1 MKAKGNKKTS
11 IFLLL
16 WSVTILSVLL
26 SACQSQGVPSSLS
39 NSGKVALQIQKALA
53 ENSSASDTDEEKSIT
68 TFPSRPLYKA
78 GELVDYTAQSG
89 DILPT
94 LAKRFNTSVEEIQE
108 ANPIIPESATTMPPG
123 MPMKI
128 PVYYLPLWGSPYKIL
143 PDSLFVD
150 GPSQIGFDTS
160 AFVADY
166 PGWLKNYKTFA
177 ADRNFSGAEIVEYI
191 STKWSVSPR
200 LLLALLEY
208 QTHALSDPVPSDDDM
223 DFPLGNQDW
232 HYKGLFSQLV
242 WAANLLNDGYYSY
255 RKGILLSIVHQDG
268 RLERFDPWQNAATAS
283 LHNYFNT
290 VYDCSDYEFA
300 IAPEGFAQTYN
311 ELFGDPW
318 ENMQPHIPGSLLQPE
333 FILLFEPGDV
343 WAYTGAPHTGW
354 GKGRPRAA
362 VDFAP
367 PSKTS
372 GCVHSNVWVTAVA
385 SGLVVRSEPG
395 ELMIDMDGDGDE
407 RTGWNIFYLHIST
420 EGRPPIGTYLEQGD
434 PIGHPSCEGGH
445 STGTHIHLARKY
457 NGEWM
462 PADYVIP
469 FNMEGWIPHDGS
481 QPYLGTMT
489 RNSQVV
495 IACTCSNSTSFI
507 QSDRQPV
514 ADH

>member
-1 MKAKGNKKTS
+1 
-11 IFLLL
+11 
-16 WSVTILSVLL
+16 
-26 SACQSQGVPSSLS
+26 
-39 NSGKVALQIQKALA
+39 
-53 ENSSASDTDEEKSIT
+53 
-68 TFPSRPLYKA
+68 
-78 GELVDYTAQSG
+78 
-89 DILPT
+89 
-94 LAKRFNTSVEEIQE
+94 
-108 ANPIIPESATTMPPG
+108 
-123 MPMKI
+123 
-128 PVYYLPLWGSPYKIL
+128 
-143 PDSLFVD
+143 
-150 GPSQIGFDTS
+150 
-160 AFVADY
+160 
-166 PGWLKNYKTFA
+166 
-177 ADRNFSGAEIVEYI
+177 
-191 STKWSVSPR
+191 
-200 LLLALLEY
+200 
-208 QTHALSDPVPSDDDM
+208 
-223 DFPLGNQDW
+223 
-232 HYKGLFSQLV
+232 
-242 WAANLLNDGYYSY
+242 
-255 RKGILLSIVHQDG
+255 
-268 RLERFDPWQNAATAS
+268 
-283 LHNYFNT
+283 
-290 VYDCSDYEFA
+290 
-300 IAPEGFAQTYN
+300 
-311 ELFGDPW
+311 
-318 ENMQPHIPGSLLQPE
+318 
-333 FILLFEPGDV
+333 
-343 WAYTGAPHTGW
+343 
-354 GKGRPRAA
+354 